1 MIRAI
6 RQNAGEIRHDF
17 GVARLGVF
25 GSHVR
30 GDATADSDFD
40 VLVEFEH
47 PTFPRVADS
56 LAPPHGEPLD

>member
-1 MIRAI
+1 M
-6 RQNAGEIRHDF
+6 GEGF